1 MYFNRKQNYSGC
13 HYTDLLW
20 GCILVSEFMHKHW
33 KLGLWHQ
40 MAFIASL
47 SQFQIALQ
55 NHILLDK
62 PTSSYRLYKIDFLL
76 SLPTSSW
83 GDGIAYLP
91 APSQNLASA
100 VFFLRLPDNL
110 IREQCSSKCYFLN
123 VDNKEAD
130 LWIPKLHLSSYL
142 TLLNICEPLI
152 AVFICVFLVSWVASF
167 FFSFLFFTFMF

>member
-1 MYFNRKQNYSGC
+1 MYVCMYFNRKQNYSGC

-62 PTSSYRLYKIDFLL
+62 HTNSYRLYKIDFLL

-123 VDNKEAD
+123 VNNKEID
-130 LWIPKLHLSSYL
+130 LWIPKFLPHPPKYLRTTYCCFYLHLPSKLS
-142 TLLNICEPLI
+142 C
-152 AVFICVFLVSWVASF
+152 F
-167 FFSFLFFTFMF
+167 FFLFFFFFTFMF